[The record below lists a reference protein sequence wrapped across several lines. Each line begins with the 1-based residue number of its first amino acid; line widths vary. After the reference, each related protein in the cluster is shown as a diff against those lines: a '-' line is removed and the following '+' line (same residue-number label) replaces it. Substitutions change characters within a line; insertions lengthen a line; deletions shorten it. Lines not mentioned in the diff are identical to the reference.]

1 MYVQQAV
8 TVIHLVKTGYVKRK
22 VMLLNVVIQIYG
34 NVRGAPAFQEYAT
47 MKVINLQNQDGQGET
62 ISTQKPKEAA
72 IREIY

>member
-34 NVRGAPAFQEYAT
+34 NVRGAPAFQKHAKIMIQT
-47 MKVINLQNQDGQGET
+47 QKKDGQEET
-62 ISTQKPKEAA
+62 FSTQKFKEAV
-72 IREIY
+72 IREMY